1 MLITMLVYQYAKNKA
16 MPFQKNNQ
24 YRAKSIGDKPLA
36 SKPVSFKPRSGQL
49 EKLKTIPNWQ
59 ERLRDYID
67 TLIKEHCD

>member
-36 SKPVSFKPRSGQL
+36 SKPVSFKPQL